1 MRTMFRSVA
10 IAGLALV
17 SAAVPAVA
25 QDGLSGA
32 QALYAS
38 AQYEDALSTLNQLR
52 SSGMSSTDVPAIE
65 QYRAL
70 CLLALGRAAEAEEAI
85 AAVVAA
91 NPTYAPSL
99 SDISP
104 RVRSAFTDV
113 RRRVLPNVLQQKY
126 LESKA
131 SFDRKEYRA
140 AGEGFTQLLTVL
152 SDASMAEITDRPPLS
167 DLKLLAKGFQDLSA
181 TALANAPPPAP
192 APAVRAE
199 APTARA
205 DSNAA
210 VVTPRIYTLADAA
223 VTQPVIVNQTLPPY
237 PRRPLRPMQGVVEV
251 VVDERGNVE
260 NAVIRA
266 SVDSL
271 YDALALAASRTWS
284 YRPAMRNG
292 APVKFRKLV
301 QIRIQP

>member
-25 QDGLSGA
+25 QDALSGA

-38 AQYEDALSTLNQLR
+38 AQYQDALSTLNQLR
-52 SSGMSSTDVPAIE
+52 SSGMASTDVPAIE

-140 AGEGFTQLLTVL
+140 AGEGFAQLLTVL

-167 DLKLLAKGFQDLSA
+167 DLKVLAKGFQDLSA
-181 TALANAPPPAP
+181 TALASAPPPAP
-192 APAVRAE
+192 APVVRAE
-199 APTARA
+199 RRRRGRR
-205 DSNAA
+205 
-210 VVTPRIYTLADAA
+210 VTPRLSHS
-223 VTQPVIVNQTLPPY
+223 
-237 PRRPLRPMQGVVEV
+237 
-251 VVDERGNVE
+251 
-260 NAVIRA
+260 A
-266 SVDSL
+266 STRSPT
-271 YDALALAASRTWS
+271 RW
-284 YRPAMRNG
+284 
-292 APVKFRKLV
+292 
-301 QIRIQP
+301 